1 MEKTV
6 EKDSVMKKSIHYGT
20 IIVIFLL
27 IIPASTSANSFYLP
41 LVFLLVGVNLF
52 NDLYSRCKGN
62 TKLVF
67 LSSLVSAVPLIAYV
81 ILKKF

>member
-52 NDLYSRCKGN
+52 NYLYSRCKGN

-67 LSSLVSAVPLIAYV
+67 LSALVCAVPLVIYL
-81 ILKKF
+81 ILK